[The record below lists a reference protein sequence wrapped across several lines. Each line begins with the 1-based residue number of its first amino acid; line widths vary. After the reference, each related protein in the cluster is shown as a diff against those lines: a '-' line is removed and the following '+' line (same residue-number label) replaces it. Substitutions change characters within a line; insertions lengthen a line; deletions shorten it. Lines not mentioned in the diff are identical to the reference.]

1 MGGAAP
7 KRCRS
12 AVCSGRRYRRSCRGR
27 GLHAERR
34 SSGRGG
40 ADAGGG
46 ARNRRSVRRRAPRRT
61 AVRETQARPRRSGG
75 ARAART
81 VAKGPATMS
90 DPENFLTRWSRRK
103 REAADDSDRTP
114 SDEQRQRT
122 PDAPSVERAAI
133 DPSPP
138 PPSDAASAPAEPAFD
153 LTKLPPIE
161 SITAETDIR
170 AFLAP
175 GVPADLRLAALRRAW
190 ASDPKV
196 RDFVGLNDYD
206 FDFHTPGAIP
216 GFGPLT
222 MTNELRQE
230 VARIVGGLQP
240 AAEPPAATPAVEHS
254 GAPPQP
260 SATPEKSDVHDAST
274 DATAT
279 SESSGHN
286 DHAAQDQDEL
296 IPAQPTPHRSKDPA
310 APQQERPKVENLQTV
325 ARRGHGRAL

>member
-1 MGGAAP
+1 
-7 KRCRS
+7 
-12 AVCSGRRYRRSCRGR
+12 
-27 GLHAERR
+27 
-34 SSGRGG
+34 
-40 ADAGGG
+40 
-46 ARNRRSVRRRAPRRT
+46 
-61 AVRETQARPRRSGG
+61 
-75 ARAART
+75 
-81 VAKGPATMS
+81 MS

-190 ASDPKV
+190 AADPKV

-222 MTNELRQE
+222 MTDELRQE
-230 VARIVGGLQP
+230 VARIVGAGQPQLEPTGGEPDNAAQP
-240 AAEPPAATPAVEHS
+240 ATSSAQPVAAIEEIHAQPKSETDAAGVETDLLAQNQVELISPEATTQRNADNAASQQEHS
-254 GAPPQP
+254 SQ
-260 SATPEKSDVHDAST
+260 
-274 DATAT
+274 
-279 SESSGHN
+279 
-286 DHAAQDQDEL
+286 
-296 IPAQPTPHRSKDPA
+296 
-310 APQQERPKVENLQTV
+310 ENLQTI
-325 ARRGHGRAL
+325 ARRGHGRALPK

>member
-1 MGGAAP
+1 
-7 KRCRS
+7 
-12 AVCSGRRYRRSCRGR
+12 
-27 GLHAERR
+27 
-34 SSGRGG
+34 
-40 ADAGGG
+40 
-46 ARNRRSVRRRAPRRT
+46 
-61 AVRETQARPRRSGG
+61 
-75 ARAART
+75 
-81 VAKGPATMS
+81 MS

-103 REAADDSDRTP
+103 RETADDGNRTP

-138 PPSDAASAPAEPAFD
+138 PLSDAASAPAEPAFD

-190 ASDPKV
+190 AADPKV

-222 MTNELRQE
+222 MTDELRQE
-230 VARIVGGLQP
+230 VVRIVGAWQPQP
-240 AAEPPAATPAVEHS
+240 AGALPSPKPDSVAEAGTSSAQPVAAIEEIHAQPKSETDAAGAGTDQLAQNQVELISAEATTQRNADNAASQQEHS
-254 GAPPQP
+254 SQ
-260 SATPEKSDVHDAST
+260 
-274 DATAT
+274 
-279 SESSGHN
+279 
-286 DHAAQDQDEL
+286 
-296 IPAQPTPHRSKDPA
+296 
-310 APQQERPKVENLQTV
+310 ENLQTIV
-325 ARRGHGRAL
+325 RRGHGRALPK